1 MDYKKLFDKTFIL
14 KTRKVGPHTIDIV
27 IGIKGKEISI
37 FDFNFDKILPNVG
50 TYLFDT
56 TLKAEVAFVKA
67 IGMKDGY
74 IDDIERFL
82 EKESGINC

>member
-14 KTRKVGPHTIDIV
+14 KTREICLHRIDIV
-27 IGIKGKEISI
+27 IGIRGKEISI
-37 FDFNFDKILPNVG
+37 FDFNFDRILPSVR

-67 IGMKDGY
+67 TAMKDGY

-82 EKESGINC
+82 EKESGVNC